1 MIDSDLVSKLL
12 ECDSKGKDGIQ
23 EMRDLLKQEGGI
35 SRLLGI
41 AERVIKKPVRAKK
54 PKQAALDIL
63 PPWLPLTEWNAYV
76 KMRDRIKAPLTDEA
90 KVLTFNKL
98 EKFKTDGMDPAAVLM
113 QSVQAAYRGVFPL
126 RAETNSGTNVVPIYE
141 PPRNPADA
149 VTRLEIFYGKSPDCD
164 AGTWT
169 PKWGPNPDDPNCRI
183 SAESRTAFQAKHG
196 PRRAQQ

>member
-12 ECDSKGKDGIQ
+12 EYDSNGKDGIQ

-98 EKFKTDGMDPAAVLM
+98 EKFKADGSCGNGLHLCAQPVRSLGYMPEATKYVGCPVLLAEINVIDE
-113 QSVQAAYRGVFPL
+113 SKVKVPRVVEPGCYEVDIDGV
-126 RAETNSGTNVVPIYE
+126 R
-141 PPRNPADA
+141 
-149 VTRLEIFYGKSPDCD
+149 K
-164 AGTWT
+164 
-169 PKWGPNPDDPNCRI
+169 
-183 SAESRTAFQAKHG
+183 
-196 PRRAQQ
+196 